1 MKKGRKLLS
10 MTGRFVFIVS
20 LFFSV
25 YVFAMF
31 QGGKVSWTIFYM
43 LTPFLLYSIA
53 LFVYPMNNIKAERII
68 RTRAV
73 EKGGKLAV
81 TVKLSRTLPFPLL
94 YAGASEKWDDPEM
107 AVKANNRTKHLFI
120 FGFKKEL
127 EWSYE
132 IEKLPRGE
140 HIVQGI
146 EIEVSDFFGW
156 IQKRAFLDLK
166 DTILVYPTTTPM
178 KYVPINAQY
187 DRGSLV
193 SPFSLIKDTTMATG
207 VRDYQAGDRVTWIHW
222 KSFARTQNL
231 MTKEFEDRQSED
243 LVVVLDNRASET
255 FEEQVEL
262 AASIVEEAA
271 SHQAN
276 IGFISIGAETA
287 VFPFIH
293 SADQLHDVFVH
304 LAKVKQVASEDV
316 PPLDASSFTGGAGS
330 IVLVTGNPDWPFIQS
345 VMGFVKNRKSVICFI
360 VVNREEPISDRL
372 NEQIKF
378 AEAKGITIHVLGKMQ
393 FSEAFKEVASL

>member
-1 MKKGRKLLS
+1 MRKGKELLS
-10 MTGRFVFIVS
+10 VTGRFVFIVG

-53 LFVYPMNNIKAERII
+53 LFAYPLNRIKIERII
-68 RTRAV
+68 RTKTI
-73 EKGGKLAV
+73 ESGGKLAV
-81 TVKLSRTLPFPLL
+81 TVKLTRTFPFPLL
-94 YAGASEKWDDPEM
+94 YTVAIEKWADP
-107 AVKANNRTKHLFI
+107 AIAQKGKNRTKHIFL
-120 FGFKKEL
+120 FGFKKNVEF
-127 EWSYE
+127 SYE
-132 IEKLPRGE
+132 IDKLPRGE
-140 HIVQGI
+140 HVVEGV

-156 IQKRAFLDLK
+156 IQKRSLIALK
-166 DTILVYPTTTPM
+166 DAILVYPNTTAI

-207 VRDYQAGDRVTWIHW
+207 VRDYQSGDRVTWIHW

-243 LVVVLDNRASET
+243 IIVLLDGRESEL
-255 FEEQVEL
+255 FEEKVEL

-271 SHQAN
+271 NHQAN
-276 IGFISIGAETA
+276 IAFVSTGKETVA
-287 VFPFIH
+287 FPFIH

-304 LAKVKQVASEDV
+304 LAKIKPVAAEQVHQSTSALPAV
-316 PPLDASSFTGGAGS
+316 AGS
-330 IVLVTGNPDWPFIQS
+330 VVLVTADPDWAFIQS
-345 VMGFVKNRKSVICFI
+345 MMGLVKNTKSVICFVLI
-360 VVNREEPISDRL
+360 DGENILPTQL
-372 NEQIKF
+372 QEQIRFIK
-378 AEAKGITIHVLGKMQ
+378 AKGITTHTLSRKQ
-393 FSEAFKEVASL
+393 FSEAFKEVAS